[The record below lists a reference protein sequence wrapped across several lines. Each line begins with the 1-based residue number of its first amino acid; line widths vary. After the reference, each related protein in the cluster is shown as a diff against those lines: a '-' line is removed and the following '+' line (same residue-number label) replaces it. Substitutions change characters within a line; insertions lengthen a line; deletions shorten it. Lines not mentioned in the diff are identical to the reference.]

1 MYMKKLDFFIDK
13 KYLVEKFASKFE
25 ILSFNESF
33 QEISFRDLYK
43 NLDNEIY
50 NSLIFTKIESH
61 NSFFYELI
69 PFLKKALLNITNSS
83 AIKNILTKI
92 MKKIILI

>member
-61 NSFFYELI
+61 NIFFYELI